1 MDQGDAAWVEVPFP
15 GGVADVGAA
24 VPARCGGIQRARAGL
39 CFGGGGGEF
48 NLLPGTI
55 LCVVIAGRSGAA
67 IRTPSYLISDL
78 RCLCHNLK
86 EN

>member
-1 MDQGDAAWVEVPFP
+1 MWELP
-15 GGVADVGAA
+15 
-24 VPARCGGIQRARAGL
+24 VPAECGGIQRPRTEM

-48 NLLPGTI
+48 NLLPVTI
-55 LCVVIAGRSGAA
+55 LSVVIAGRSGVA
-67 IRTPSYLISDL
+67 IRTPSYLISGL